1 MGNIA
6 SNDNVKLYEKIGEGS
21 YGEVYR
27 GVWKGKPVAAKK
39 IRSFFFDNDVYCFQ
53 NQGKIFN
60 DLKKEWEIMS
70 GLNHKN
76 IVQYLTVIM
85 PQESPPIIVTEL
97 CATDLFKF
105 IRKES
110 NRKVAFTDAVSIM
123 LDVAEGLNYL
133 HGLKD
138 PVIHRDLSS
147 KNILIKD
154 LESKKAKI
162 TDMGL
167 SKVFPNGA
175 MYATAGVGCIMYS
188 APETYPEKL
197 GKGRYSQKAYYTEK
211 VDIFSFGAV
220 LLEVIVGRL
229 PEYLTSPILEG
240 KYSNMQLVFH
250 G

>member
-21 YGEVYR
+21 FGEVYR
-27 GVWKGKPVAAKK
+27 GVWKGRPVAAKK
-39 IRSFFFDNDVYCFQ
+39 IRSFFFEYDIQ
-53 NQGKIFN
+53 NKGRIFN
-60 DLKKEWEIMS
+60 NLKKEWELMS
-70 GLNHKN
+70 GLKHKN
-76 IVQYLTVIM
+76 IVEYLTVIV

-97 CATDLFKF
+97 CATDLFRF
-105 IRKES
+105 IRKHS
-110 NRKVAFTDAVSIM
+110 NGKVAFLDTVSIM
-123 LDVAEGLNYL
+123 KDVAEGLNYL
-133 HGLKD
+133 HGLRD

-154 LESKKAKI
+154 LETKEAKI

-175 MYATAGVGCIMYS
+175 MYASAVVGCILYS

-197 GKGRYSQKAYYTEK
+197 GKGRYAQKAYYTEK

-229 PEYLTSPILEG
+229 PEYLPGPILDG
-240 KYSNMQLVFH
+240 KYIIW
-250 G
+250 